1 MPKAKKRIIINKKA
15 KTDKVKMAI
24 GSKKETELLNR
35 RYHILNLVVS
45 QYLESG
51 EPIASDFFCEH
62 YDLDL
67 SPASIRREFSFLT
80 RDNYLTQLYHSA
92 GRIPTDEALELFIDN
107 FLRSGQLTKVMEHLI
122 GSLDDYLEPAKLKK
136 ADREPESFEELVDRL
151 AEESNN
157 LTLGYNQDKGHIYR
171 AGLEHLL
178 NQLKTENPESLK
190 KIMLSLE
197 TLPLKLG
204 KIIESQKPN
213 QVYTYVGQNNPFG
226 GLEDL
231 SAITLNMPRTN
242 WLLAILGPK
251 YMAYDKNIAL
261 LQLIANKLS

>member
-1 MPKAKKRIIINKKA
+1 MSKTKNVAITTQKSKINKPKLA
-15 KTDKVKMAI
+15 RGT
-24 GSKKETELLNR
+24 KKETELLNR

-107 FLRSGQLTKVMEHLI
+107 FLRSGRLSKLVDNMF
-122 GSLDDYLEPAKLKK
+122 GSLNDYLLPAKLKQ
-136 ADREPESFEELVDRL
+136 ADKEPESFEDLVDHL
-151 AEESNN
+151 AHESSN
-157 LTLGYNQDKGHIYR
+157 LTLGYNQDEGHLYR
-171 AGLEHLL
+171 AGLNHLL

-190 KIMLSLE
+190 QIMLSLE
-197 TLPLKLG
+197 MLPQKLE
-204 KIIESQKPN
+204 KIIENQKPN
-213 QVYTYVGQNNPFG
+213 QVYTYVGQNNPFK

-231 SAITLNMPRTN
+231 SAITLNMPRPN